1 MSYMKYDKMVAIS
14 KEKSKEKAEIA
25 KIEIEKMLLRKER
38 VTVGG
43 LERITGFSNSF
54 FYRNQEVKDAIKSA
68 QLQQGECY
76 NPTKVISD
84 IVLERKVEFLKE
96 KVSRMKKEV
105 LQLERDKEHL
115 LKKNSELKEAIDE
128 LHVEIQILKSNN

>member
-1 MSYMKYDKMVAIS
+1 MKYDKMVAIS

>member
-1 MSYMKYDKMVAIS
+1 MKYDKMVAIS

-105 LQLERDKEHL
+105 LQLERDKEYL

-128 LHVEIQILKSNN
+128 LRVEIQILKSNN